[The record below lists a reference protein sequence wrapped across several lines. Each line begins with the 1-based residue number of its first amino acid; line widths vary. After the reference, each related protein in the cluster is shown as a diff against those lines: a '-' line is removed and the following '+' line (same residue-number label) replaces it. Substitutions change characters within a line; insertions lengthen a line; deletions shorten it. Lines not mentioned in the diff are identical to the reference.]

1 MLTLEA
7 WVDIKAMHRQG
18 RSIRSIAKEL
28 GISRNTVR
36 RYLRDEKPPHYAARP
51 KRPSILEPALSPN
64 SWDTQR
70 EAVRVCSRRNSA
82 GDFIPSAECGA
93 TSL

>member
-1 MLTLEA
+1 MLLRHYLE
-7 WVDIKAMHRQG
+7 QG
-18 RSIRSIAKEL
+18 VSKSALARKL
-28 GISRNTVR
+28 GISRDTIYR
-36 RYLRDEKPPHYAARP
+36 WIRSGELERD
-51 KRPSILEPALSPN
+51 ALSPN